1 MYVAVMISMPNMLT
15 GFLGFSV
22 DYDTAE
28 DYSLS
33 STPDSTLNIVVSC
46 GCSVI
51 NKCCINLHFFIALAF
66 HIHQIPAAFFATS
79 VHRKAWMQICT

>member
-1 MYVAVMISMPNMLT
+1 MYVTVLISMPNMLT

-33 STPDSTLNIVVSC
+33 STPDSTLNI
-46 GCSVI
+46 
-51 NKCCINLHFFIALAF
+51 CC
-66 HIHQIPAAFFATS
+66 
-79 VHRKAWMQICT
+79 